1 VSPAHAKP
9 RRLLTVTSTHTGGTP
24 QTNRDLMHALLAPA
38 LGAAEHEAAAGAHL
52 AGSPL
57 VAEVFHLNAL
67 HRQLTLARVS
77 ADGGEQTVQA
87 HTLAQPVDPSTHHS
101 AEYDEVVGVWLR
113 SGAFDV
119 VHIQHLGWH
128 SLGLLKLAKAAGA
141 RVVVTFHDFYHLCPT
156 VKLLDAEG
164 RYCAGACTP
173 GQADCTPEP
182 MWPGHTFAHLRG
194 GWVSTWREGAAQ
206 ALAHADVYTA
216 PHESVRATV
225 LQHLALPPDKPFVVV
240 PHGRDWE
247 RIQWMGQLP
256 KKGQALQILVPGQ
269 LVKAKGLDVV
279 QALAALDGGNRL
291 HLHLL
296 GGGGLNVKPAPGLT
310 VHGEYRPQDFSARV
324 AEIRPH
330 VGAVFSIWNETWC
343 HTLTEMWACG
353 LPVMAFDF
361 PTLAARINATGA
373 GWVWPMETTQALYHR
388 ILALDFMEVSRRTAR
403 TAALRPTLLQQTT
416 LQMARRYAEEVYGWG
431 N

>member
-1 VSPAHAKP
+1 MRPAHAQP
-9 RRLLTVTSTHTGGTP
+9 RRVLMVTSTHTGGMP
-24 QTNRDLMHALLAPA
+24 QTNRDLMQALLVP
-38 LGAAEHEAAAGAHL
+38 GAGTDGHEAARAQRADGPL
-52 AGSPL
+52 AG
-57 VAEVFHLNAL
+57 EVFHLNAL
-67 HRQLTLARVS
+67 HRQLTLAQVR
-77 ADGGEQTVQA
+77 ADGSEQTLQA
-87 HTLAQPVDPSTHHS
+87 HTLVRPVDPSTHHS
-101 AEYDEVVGVWLR
+101 AEYDEVVGSWLR

-128 SLGLLKLAKAAGA
+128 SLALLKLAKAAGA

-164 RYCAGACTP
+164 CYCAGVCTP
-173 GQADCTPEP
+173 GKTDCTPEP
-182 MWPGHTFAHLRG
+182 MWPGHTFPRLRG
-194 GWVSTWREGAAQ
+194 GWVSDWREAAAQ
-206 ALAHADVYTA
+206 ALANADVYTA

-225 LQHLALPPDKPFVVV
+225 LQHLALPTDKPFMVV

-256 KKGQALQILVPGQ
+256 KRGQALQILVPGQ

-291 HLHLL
+291 HFHLL
-296 GGGGLNVKPAPGLT
+296 GGGGLNVKPAPGLM

-361 PTLAARINATGA
+361 PTVAARINATGA
-373 GWVWPMETTQALYHR
+373 GWVWPLETTQALYQR
-388 ILALDFMEVSRRTAR
+388 ILALDFMEISRRTAR
-403 TAALRPTLLQQTT
+403 AAILKPKLQQQSTW
-416 LQMARRYAEEVYGWG
+416 QMAGRYVREAYGWD
-431 N
+431 